1 MTVHAQDEEREM
13 SRVQPTQT
21 RQASQT
27 DRWLTIDEA
36 ARLLGV
42 GQSTLR
48 RWSDAGLVPVY
59 RTAGGHRRY
68 RETDLL
74 AVLRSESRPRRR
86 LSRKALTDLSYS
98 LYHSQLV
105 SQVTARP
112 WYRRYRPEH
121 LNELRTLG
129 RQLLELTFRIVNRAV
144 DREALIEAGRSL
156 GRRYGEV
163 SAAAGLSPA
172 EAVEAFLAFR
182 VPTYVAITQFAE
194 REGIPARR
202 VLRLL
207 SELTLVLDEV
217 LLATVRA
224 LTEVGATRETTT
236 TDVRTETAHERVS

>member
-1 MTVHAQDEEREM
+1 MQR
-13 SRVQPTQT
+13 TQT
-21 RQASQT
+21 PQATQN

-68 RETDLL
+68 READLL
-74 AVLRSESRPRRR
+74 AVLRSETRPRRR

-98 LYHSQLV
+98 LYQSQLIH
-105 SQVTARP
+105 QVTTRP

-121 LNELRTLG
+121 LAELRALG
-129 RQLLELTFRIVNRAV
+129 KQLVDLAFRIVNRAV
-144 DREALIEAGRSL
+144 DRTSLIEAGRAI
-156 GRRYGEV
+156 GRRYGEL

-182 VPTYVAITQFAE
+182 APTYIAIAQFAE
-194 REGIPARR
+194 REEIPTRR
-202 VLRLL
+202 VVRLL
-207 SELTLVLDEV
+207 SELTMMLDEV
-217 LLATVRA
+217 LLATMQA
-224 LTEVGATRETTT
+224 LTGPVESVQETMGY
-236 TDVRTETAHERVS
+236 VRNRVTSERPS